1 MFQLDYDMNDQYRKL
16 LDLNTAV
23 LVIRLLLTPIFIC
36 LIYAYNKTLKIT
48 TNFLK
53 M

>member
-1 MFQLDYDMNDQYRKL
+1 MFQLDCDMNDQYRKL

-36 LIYAYNKTLKIT
+36 LIYTYNKTLKIK